1 LGAVIMLRV
10 ALHYLLRAR
19 FRFDYPAC
27 PWLLPLRECLCF
39 TVWAASFLG
48 SNIRWRHRRFAIGS
62 GGELIPL
69 PMPVPSAATGIGL

>member
-1 LGAVIMLRV
+1 
-10 ALHYLLRAR
+10 
-19 FRFDYPAC
+19 
-27 PWLLPLRECLCF
+27 LRECLCF
-39 TVWAASFLG
+39 AVWAASFLG